1 MEILMAASAY
11 YLLLLRTQHI
21 IKAVIG
27 ENCAANDTSTNMDWQ
42 FIICLTFRC
51 RRGAKIHLD
60 VFVLNLIIADVV
72 FAQCYHSF
80 ACRYR

>member
-27 ENCAANDTSTNMDWQ
+27 ENCAANDTSTNMD
-42 FIICLTFRC
+42 
-51 RRGAKIHLD
+51 
-60 VFVLNLIIADVV
+60 
-72 FAQCYHSF
+72 
-80 ACRYR
+80 